1 MAKLYLE
8 GLELSIRAMVYFGGE
23 KRVLK
28 KFRRGRCFVE
38 AATPGQVFSCPEPF
52 IILKFSFESPKTV
65 EADMGFEIF
74 SGKVSLGN

>member
-28 KFRRGRCFVE
+28 KCNRGRCSVE
-38 AATPGQVFSCPEPF
+38 AATPE
-52 IILKFSFESPKTV
+52 
-65 EADMGFEIF
+65 
-74 SGKVSLGN
+74 